1 MIKFRYKRKEPNNNV
16 EKNGDKETNSENVK
30 KVNAVRKNGQKT
42 KELKVQTAKGN
53 IREDY
58 LECIRAVVVS
68 FFTLLYYSQNV
79 DIFYKL
85 KI

>member
-42 KELKVQTAKGN
+42 KELKVQAAKGN

-68 FFTLLYYSQNV
+68 FFFVVVLFTECRYIL
-79 DIFYKL
+79 
-85 KI
+85 